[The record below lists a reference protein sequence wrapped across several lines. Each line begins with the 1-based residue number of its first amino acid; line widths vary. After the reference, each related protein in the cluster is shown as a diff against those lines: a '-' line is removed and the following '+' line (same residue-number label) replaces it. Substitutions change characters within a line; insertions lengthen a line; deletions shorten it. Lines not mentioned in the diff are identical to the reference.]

1 MKYNIEAT
9 VFVYRHLETGK
20 VRALYMD
27 DAHAMTGRDDYEH
40 IATLEPRAWIEAHY
54 DDAEME
60 REQCA
65 QVCELIDT
73 SAFGTERPAPNGLTA
88 E

>member
-54 DDAEME
+54 DDAEMKRWVDDRARYAASE
-60 REQCA
+60 CA
-65 QVCELIDT
+65 AVIRARGQ
-73 SAFGTERPAPNGLTA
+73 S
-88 E
+88 